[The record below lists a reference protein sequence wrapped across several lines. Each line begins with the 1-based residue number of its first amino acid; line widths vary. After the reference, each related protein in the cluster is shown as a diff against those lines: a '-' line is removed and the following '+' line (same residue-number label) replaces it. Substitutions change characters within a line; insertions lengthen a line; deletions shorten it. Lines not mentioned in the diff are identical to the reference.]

1 MRILLRLVAG
11 FTLLSVVGTLLLVG
25 ATWHRGTM
33 PLLLQSG
40 AFGFLTVAGW
50 FLTLVAGGPAVVLL
64 WRPTDLGRIAAAIT
78 WGSIGLY
85 YAINLMMSH
94 HFGSNYIRVFVY
106 IAVCGAL
113 VALVLSPQARR
124 ACRPNNSPSLAI
136 SSQEA
141 GE

>member
-1 MRILLRLVAG
+1 MRILLRLVAV

-25 ATWHRGTM
+25 AIWHRGTM

-40 AFGFLTVAGW
+40 AVGFLTVAGW

-64 WRPTDLGRIAAAIT
+64 WRPTDIGRIAAAVT
-78 WGSIGLY
+78 WSSIGLY

-94 HFGSNYIRVFVY
+94 SFGGNYIRVFVY

-113 VALVLSPQARR
+113 VALVLSPQARQ
-124 ACRPNNSPSLAI
+124 ACRPMRSSSLEI
-136 SSQEA
+136 SSQEIA
-141 GE
+141 E

>member
-11 FTLLSVVGTLLLVG
+11 FTLLSVVGTLLLIG
-25 ATWHRGTM
+25 TFWHRGTM

-40 AFGFLTVAGW
+40 AFGLLTVAGW
-50 FLTLVAGGPAVVLL
+50 LLTLVAGIPAVVLL

-78 WGSIGLY
+78 WSSIGLY
-85 YAINLMMSH
+85 YVANLMMSN
-94 HFGSNYIRVFVY
+94 HFGTNIRVFVY

-113 VALVLSPQARR
+113 VVLVLSPQARR
-124 ACRPNNSPSLAI
+124 ACRPKSFAV
-136 SSQEA
+136 SSQQM

>member
-11 FTLLSVVGTLLLVG
+11 FTLLSVVGTLLLIG
-25 ATWHRGTM
+25 ALWHRGALS
-33 PLLLQSG
+33 LLLQSG
-40 AFGFLTVAGW
+40 TFGFLTLAGW

-64 WRPTDLGRIAAAIT
+64 WRPTDSGRIAAAIA

-85 YAINLMMSH
+85 YAVNIVMSR
-94 HFGSNYIRVFVY
+94 HFGTNYVRASVY

-124 ACRPNNSPSLAI
+124 ACRPKSSSSFAI
-136 SSQEA
+136 SSQEM